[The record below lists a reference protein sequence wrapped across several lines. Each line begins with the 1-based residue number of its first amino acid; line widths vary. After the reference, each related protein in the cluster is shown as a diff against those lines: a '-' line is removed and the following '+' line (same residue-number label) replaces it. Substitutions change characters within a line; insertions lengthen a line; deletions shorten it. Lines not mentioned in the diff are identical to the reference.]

1 MKLFQIFLLSLLL
14 LILILPL
21 SGCWSSIEIEEMGLI
36 IGTALDLEKEGMEED
51 QEGRNHKRDMFTITN
66 QLVTA
71 ETTDSGTKDG
81 TTQHQAYKNISE
93 TGDAILPALR
103 NMIMRIDKRAF
114 GEHAKVIVI
123 GEDLAR
129 KYNLNQVLD
138 FFKREQEMRPSALIV
153 IAKENARRTLETNE
167 PTVIPA
173 IQLVEM
179 TQGQERT
186 TKILLPMSITKFE
199 GQLNSGTSF
208 LLQSVKAA
216 KGERILSG
224 AAIIDGKTK
233 KLRGFLD
240 DTETEGVTWITG
252 EGKGGLVRSFDEET
266 GQPIIYEIL
275 SMESKIK
282 PSIKGEAI
290 SFDVK
295 IESEGRIGEHWDVSG
310 EPFDNKFLK
319 KAEKMT
325 EKEVEYLVK
334 SALAEAQEEYQM
346 DVFGFGNKLR
356 IEHPKLWKKVKED
369 WDKTFSEV
377 PVNIKVK
384 INIKEFGTSG

>member
-36 IGTALDLEKEGMEED
+36 IGTALDLEKEGIDED
-51 QEGRNHKRDMFTITN
+51 QEGRYPKRDMFTITN

-71 ETTDSGTKDG
+71 ETTDSGTRDG

-103 NMIMRIDKRAF
+103 KMILRIDKRAF

-129 KYNLNQVLD
+129 NYNLKQVLD

-179 TQGQERT
+179 TQGQKRT
-186 TKILLPMSITKFE
+186 TEILLPMSITRFE

-208 LLQSVKAA
+208 LLQSVKPA

-252 EGKGGLVRSFDEET
+252 EGKGGLVRSFDEDT

-282 PSIKGEAI
+282 PSIKGESI

-295 IESEGRIGEHWDVSG
+295 IESEGRIGEHWDLSG

-319 KAEKMT
+319 KAERMT

-334 SALAEAQEEYQM
+334 SALAKAQEEYQM

-356 IEHPKLWKKVKED
+356 IEHPKLWEKVKED

-377 PVNIKVK
+377 PVNIDVN
-384 INIKEFGTSG
+384 IIIKEFGTTG

>member
-1 MKLFQIFLLSLLL
+1 MKLFQIFPLSLLL
-14 LILILPL
+14 FILILPL

-36 IGTALDLEKEGMEED
+36 IGTALDLEKEGMDED

-66 QLVTA
+66 QFVTA

-81 TTQHQAYKNISE
+81 TTQHQAYKNITE
-93 TGDAILPALR
+93 TGDAIFPALR
-103 NMIMRIDKRAF
+103 KMNMRMDKRAF

-129 KYNLNQVLD
+129 NYNLNEVLD

-208 LLQSVKAA
+208 LLQSVKSE

-266 GQPIIYEIL
+266 DQPIIYEII

-377 PVNIKVK
+377 PVNLNVNIT
-384 INIKEFGTSG
+384 IKEFGTSG